1 MIYTDIGT
9 AHLENKN
16 RIRKEVNL
24 KQGHKAA
31 IQRIKLNKRQ
41 NGRHNQLNLTSS
53 SIIQHC
59 CTVVYDNIGLGYTRF
74 INLNWCN
81 KLV

>member
-16 RIRKEVNL
+16 RIRKEVM

-31 IQRIKLNKRQ
+31 IQSIKLNKRQ
-41 NGRHNQLNLTSS
+41 NGKHNQLNLTSS

-59 CTVVYDNIGLGYTRF
+59 CTVVYDNIGLGYTCLPF
-74 INLNWCN
+74 IQIRYC
-81 KLV
+81 LV

>member
-16 RIRKEVNL
+16 RIRKEVM

-31 IQRIKLNKRQ
+31 NDTKYQIKQEAKWEAQPIESNIVE
-41 NGRHNQLNLTSS
+41 HNPTLLYS
-53 SIIQHC
+53 
-59 CTVVYDNIGLGYTRF
+59 GL
-74 INLNWCN
+74 
-81 KLV
+81 